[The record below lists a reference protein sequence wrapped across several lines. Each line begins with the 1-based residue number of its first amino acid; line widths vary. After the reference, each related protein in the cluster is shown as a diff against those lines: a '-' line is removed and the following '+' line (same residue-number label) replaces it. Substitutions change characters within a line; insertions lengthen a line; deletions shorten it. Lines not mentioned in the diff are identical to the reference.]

1 MRKITQFSTK
11 LFFIVFSLFLIAFAL
26 FFFSGRDSS
35 NGAQLRET
43 TVNNAKQSTVLIK
56 VNSHTEKSSGSG
68 FVFRKVDDTV
78 YIATNTHVIEG
89 ATSGGEPINVPIN
102 VVLNSG
108 SRNEQTVSA
117 EIAGIDR
124 DNDIAI
130 LAIIAP
136 NQKSV
141 LHLEN
146 VPSVTDT
153 MEVFVLGFPFGT
165 SLSASSHNPSV
176 TVSKGAVSS
185 IRKDDEGIVKVIQI
199 DASVNPGNSGGPVID
214 RQGNLLGIAFAK
226 VRKSQIGF
234 VVPIQRLVELSNGI
248 IKRVNIVN
256 VEAQGNDMNIHIKY
270 EVLDP
275 FHRIQSVK
283 VAYASADYKS
293 SNIAKPLQKGYWAPL
308 REEKKMKTAIGHWVG
323 KNGHATLIVP
333 KPPRKAF
340 SWVIQPEFTTI
351 DGATHAM
358 RAVLR
363 MNPQNAPIRLS
374 SGRTKK
380 LEDSHEQSPPP
391 IVRGE
396 NRNWLGDPT
405 RPYGKESQDREYSDL
420 DLSEMNVQ
428 HFTILDATISLIPIA
443 SLVNNM
449 VWSSD
454 GKWLIAAS
462 KTGGIYKIPV
472 SLTSSEEIVNRKF
485 GNNISCFGKSRSG
498 LIVLDDKMQEISL
511 IREGDLKKIA
521 TIPVG
526 SCKMLAT
533 SLQSDKAFVS
543 NGQQELKLV
552 NLKTKT
558 IEQTFY
564 ARSIWRE
571 QQQQVRKF
579 NNNLGILTE
588 WTSISMTPDGKY
600 LFCGN
605 FGCLHRF
612 RIKGNKLV
620 YEEISGRIASSGG
633 RIENSPDS
641 KYVAIAT
648 GTGTTPICGFPCD
661 INGIYVFKT
670 PNLQAPVMMVV
681 SGPYPNVL
689 AFDVPHNRLY
699 SSNIEKT
706 LLRFDSKGN
715 VTREYQLDKRGNE
728 AKQILLHPQK
738 NILALRTDKKLFIVK
753 FEN

>member
-11 LFFIVFSLFLIAFAL
+11 LFFIVFSLFLIAFVF

-68 FVFRKVDDTV
+68 FVFRKVDDIV

-89 ATSGGEPINVPIN
+89 ATSGGEPINVPID

-136 NQKSV
+136 NQKSIF
-141 LHLEN
+141 HLEN
-146 VPSVTDT
+146 IPSVRDI

-234 VVPIQRLVELSNGI
+234 VIPIQRLVELSNGI

-256 VEAQGNDMNIHIKY
+256 VETQGNDMNIHIKY

-283 VAYASADYKS
+283 VAYASAYDKS

-308 REEKKMKTAIGHWVG
+308 RKEKKMKTAIGHWVG
-323 KNGHATLIVP
+323 KNGYATLIVP

-363 MNPQNAPIRLS
+363 MNPQNAPIRFS

-396 NRNWLGDPT
+396 NGNWLGDPT

-420 DLSEMNVQ
+420 DLSEINVQ

-462 KTGGIYKIPV
+462 KTGVIYEIPV
-472 SLTSSEEIVNRKF
+472 SLTSPEEIVNRKF

-498 LIVLDDKMQEISL
+498 LVILDDKMQEINL

-526 SCKMLAT
+526 GCKMLAT
-533 SLQSDKAFVS
+533 SLQSGKAFVS
-543 NGQQELKLV
+543 NGQQELKMV

-558 IEQTFY
+558 IEHTFY

-579 NNNLGILTE
+579 NKNLGILTE

-600 LFCGN
+600 LLCGN

-670 PNLQAPVMMVV
+670 LNLQAPVMMVV
-681 SGPYPNVL
+681 PGPYPNVL
-689 AFDVPHNRLY
+689 AFDVTHNRLY

-715 VTREYQLDKRGNE
+715 ITREYQLDKRGNE

-738 NILALRTDKKLFIVK
+738 NILALRTEKKLFIVK